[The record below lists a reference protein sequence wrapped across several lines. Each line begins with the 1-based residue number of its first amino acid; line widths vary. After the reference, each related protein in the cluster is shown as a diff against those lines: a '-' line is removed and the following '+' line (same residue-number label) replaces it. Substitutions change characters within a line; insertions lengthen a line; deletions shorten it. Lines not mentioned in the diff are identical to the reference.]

1 MHEYQSLLVLQG
13 RSIAINLGNFL
24 FQIIEK
30 DDVRVQIRSNLF
42 FDISDDFYV
51 LKLCLIEFV
60 ERTIENSL
68 KVSKN
73 HQWWFLAIFDHF

>member
-13 RSIAINLGNFL
+13 RSIAKNLGKIL

-30 DDVRVQIRSNLF
+30 DDVRVQIRSN
-42 FDISDDFYV
+42 FYV